1 MLNYEKENKN
11 MMPKTK
17 KELELLVNPPI
28 PVELLDKI
36 SVLKIASF
44 EF

>member
-1 MLNYEKENKN
+1 

-28 PVELLDKI
+28 PAELLDKI
-36 SVLKIASF
+36 GILKITSF
-44 EF
+44 KSKKYF

>member
-1 MLNYEKENKN
+1 

-17 KELELLVNPPI
+17 KELDLLVNPPI

-36 SVLKIASF
+36 GMLKITSF
-44 EF
+44 KFLNI